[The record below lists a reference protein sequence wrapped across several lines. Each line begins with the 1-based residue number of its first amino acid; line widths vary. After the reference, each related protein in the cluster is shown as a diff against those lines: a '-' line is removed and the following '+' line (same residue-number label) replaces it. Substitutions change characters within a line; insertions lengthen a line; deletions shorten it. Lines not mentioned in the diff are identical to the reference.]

1 MVTMRRALA
10 ALSCLASAA
19 GACRDQFDV
28 LDGGLDGGLCR
39 PDHCC
44 LGVAPSELD
53 FGKVTVGTTV
63 TSTFDIAN
71 LGPGECLVTGF
82 NLSGCPPAFILPN
95 GPVVSQRLSAPGSDG
110 GFPTQLAVPVSFT
123 PPDAGTFTCGIG
135 PNGPSMSGVGIY

>member
-1 MVTMRRALA
+1 MRRALA
-10 ALSCLASAA
+10 ALSSLALAA
-19 GACRDQFDV
+19 GGCPDQVDV
-28 LDGGLDGGLCR
+28 VDGGLDSGVCR

-44 LGVAPSELD
+44 LRVTPSDLN

-63 TSTFDIAN
+63 TSTFDIEN

-82 NLSGCPPAFILPN
+82 NPAAGCAPAFTLPN

-110 GFPTQLAVPVSFT
+110 GFPTSLAILVSFA

-135 PNGPSMSGVGIY
+135 SDGPSMSGVGIY